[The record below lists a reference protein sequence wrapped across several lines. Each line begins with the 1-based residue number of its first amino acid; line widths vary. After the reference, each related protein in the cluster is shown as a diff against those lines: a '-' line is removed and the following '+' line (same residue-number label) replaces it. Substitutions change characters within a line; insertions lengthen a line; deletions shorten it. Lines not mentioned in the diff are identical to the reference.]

1 MWNLETNSVNREVRA
16 LKALQVLGEHVA
28 LVQVSPSYNFPF
40 DDVSAEI
47 SD

>member
-1 MWNLETNSVNREVRA
+1 MWNRRTNSVNREVRA
-16 LKALQVLGEHVA
+16 LKALQVLGEHAA
-28 LVQVSPSYNFPF
+28 LVQLSPSHNFPF